1 MNLRAAAEKGSPAP
15 IRVFL
20 VEDQALVREGIR
32 SLLALEPAV
41 RVVGAA
47 GDGEEAVSAIPTAQ
61 ADVVLL
67 DMRLPKLSGLDVL
80 RRLSERGVPPPTI
93 ILTTFGDD
101 AAVLEG
107 IRLGARGYLLKD
119 VSLEELVDAIRVV
132 AAGGTAVRPVVSE
145 RIVRGLNGVEAEPA
159 FPRMD
164 PPDPLTEREVEVL
177 RLMTG
182 GYSNREIAGALRVAE
197 GTVKNHV
204 SSILS
209 KMGVRDRTRAVL
221 EAVRSGYLG

>member
-1 MNLRAAAEKGSPAP
+1 M

-20 VEDQALVREGIR
+20 VEDQALVREGIA
-32 SLLALEPAV
+32 SLLALEPTI
-41 RVVGAA
+41 RVAGAA
-47 GDGEEAVSAIPTAQ
+47 EDGEEALARMPESG

-80 RRLSERGVPPPTI
+80 RRLSARDALPPTI

-119 VSLEELVDAIRVV
+119 VSLRELVDAIRVV

-145 RIVRGLNGVEAEPA
+145 RVVRGVTDARPSFERLE
-159 FPRMD
+159 
-164 PPDPLTEREVEVL
+164 PPDPLTEREIEVL

-221 EAVRSGYLG
+221 EAVRGGYLG

>member
-1 MNLRAAAEKGSPAP
+1 M

-32 SLLALEPAV
+32 SLLGLEPSI
-41 RVVGAA
+41 RVDGAA
-47 GDGEEAVSAIPTAQ
+47 ADGEEALARIPSARP
-61 ADVVLL
+61 DVVLL

-80 RRLSERGVPPPTI
+80 RRLSERGALPPTI

-119 VSLEELVDAIRVV
+119 VSLKELVAAIRVV
-132 AAGGTAVRPVVSE
+132 ASGGTAVRPVVSE
-145 RIVRGLNGVEAEPA
+145 RVSRGLLDVEAVPA
-159 FPRMD
+159 FERLQPA
-164 PPDPLTEREVEVL
+164 DPLTEREIEVL